1 MQISSDLFND
11 HVFSFFWYEVQTNI
25 AVFFKKALYKNDS
38 IM

>member
-1 MQISSDLFND
+1 MQIFSDLFND

-25 AVFFKKALYKNDS
+25 VFFKKVLYKNDS